1 MSSSNPFVKGIR
13 QRYSSK
19 VFVSSSSNPFDIPQK
34 APETHTSSNLFV
46 KPLCHTFRHALW
58 RAGQSPPNAS
68 VNFVVCFVK
77 GCPCF
82 VKGLGLFWLCGPF
95 GCPCFVI
102 PLGASSSNL
111 WGGSSSNLFV
121 KPFFKPFVKPL
132 RGLFVKPLW
141 GFFVKPLRGFFVKGF
156 G

>member
-1 MSSSNPFVKGIR
+1 MSSSNPLVKGIR

-46 KPLCHTFRHALW
+46 KPLCHTFCHALW
-58 RAGQSPPNAS
+58 RAGQSPPNTS

-77 GCPCF
+77 GCACF

-111 WGGSSSNLFV
+111 SGGI
-121 KPFFKPFVKPL
+121 FVKPL
-132 RGLFVKPLW
+132 RQTLLQTLRQTPSGL
-141 GFFVKPLRGFFVKGF
+141 LRQTSSSKVLNRPA
-156 G
+156 